1 MESTEA
7 VDSPSDVRNLTSNQ
21 ERWNAVLAS
30 YIAISVET
38 PIPRNGSGK
47 IYLDALIDVSD
58 SMEGK
63 KLIAVK
69 LGLCSLISNL
79 QDDDEVN
86 ITSFSHARTN
96 ITGGFSRVCD
106 LRRNLP
112 DYLVYLRENGSTA
125 CYDAIKES
133 LGGLRTQQGVAH
145 SAVCRSSAEDKYV
158 CVCLT
163 DGDDN
168 CSRVNP
174 AYIERYLCRPGVN
187 NFMFVLVAVDMLP
200 RQEARFR
207 RWFDLRHCK
216 QVSVNVH
223 SGATLLSVLA
233 ETLLARV
240 LSSEVSGPRFLQDG
254 GEPQGD
260 DDANVEVLRQD
271 LLRQLDDA
279 GIHRPIVDQD
289 GGDDYTSYPVRMS
302 SAAVSRVNSVDGDGP
317 DDIFQRDRDVDMDLL
332 GLLRSDDLSFIPI
345 DGLDEDGFQRYD
357 PSSFDD
363 YVAPPQPSRS
373 GTPIP
378 ESKISACL
386 AEPNLE
392 ADEYPS
398 EFYCPITVSIFVLY
412 SKIVSICGF

>member
-1 MESTEA
+1 METTEF
-7 VDSPSDVRNLTSNQ
+7 VDSPCDVRNLTSNQ
-21 ERWNAVLAS
+21 ERWNAVLTS
-30 YIAISVET
+30 YNTISIET
-38 PIPRNGSGK
+38 PIPRTSGGK

-69 LGLCSLISNL
+69 LGLCSLVSNL

-96 ITGGFSRVCD
+96 ITGGFCRVSD
-106 LRRNLP
+106 LRRSLP
-112 DYLVYLRENGSTA
+112 DFLVRLRENGSTA
-125 CYDAIKES
+125 CYDTIKES
-133 LGGLRTQQGVAH
+133 LGNLRTHQGTVNA
-145 SAVCRSSAEDKYV
+145 AVCSPNTEDKYV

-168 CSRVNP
+168 CSRVNT

-200 RQEARFR
+200 RQEEKFR

-223 SGATLLSVLA
+223 SGATLSSVLG
-233 ETLLARV
+233 ETLLSRV

-254 GEPQGD
+254 GEPQAD
-260 DDANVEVLRQD
+260 DDANVEELRQD
-271 LLRQLDDA
+271 LLRQFDDA
-279 GIHRPIVDQD
+279 GIHRHIVDQE
-289 GGDDYTSYPVRMS
+289 GDDYPSFHRIS
-302 SAAVSRVNSVDGDGP
+302 SAAVSRANSVDGDGP
-317 DDIFQRDRDVDMDLL
+317 DDIFQRDRDVDVDLI
-332 GLLRSDDLSFIPI
+332 GLLRSEDLSFIPA
-345 DGLDEDGFQRYD
+345 DGLDENGFQRYD

-363 YVAPPQPSRS
+363 YVAPPQPPRS

-378 ESKISACL
+378 DGEILACL
-386 AEPNLE
+386 ASLTESNLE
-392 ADEYPS
+392 EDEYPS
-398 EFYCPITVSIFVLY
+398 EFYCPITVIIF
-412 SKIVSICGF
+412 